1 MRINTKLVMTASA
14 IILAAIGLTLTFFPA
29 EIAGYIESSVSKTN
43 QLTFQVLGALY
54 FAFATL
60 NWMAKDSVIGGIY
73 NRPIS
78 IANLTHF
85 LVGGLA
91 LIKLVFNNTSLPIT
105 IQLLT
110 GVYTLFA
117 ILFGY
122 IFYNNPVPAKKA

>member
-14 IILAAIGLTLTFFPA
+14 ITLAAIGLTLTFFPA
-29 EIAGYIESSVSKTN
+29 EIANYIESSFSKTN
-43 QLTFQVLGALY
+43 QITFQVLGALY

-60 NWMAKDSVIGGIY
+60 NWMAKDSIIGGIY

-91 LIKLVFNNTSLPIT
+91 LIKLVFNNSLPIT

-122 IFYNNPVPAKKA
+122 IFYNNPVPVKNS